1 MPARTS
7 AQIPDDLLI
16 VDPALEAIRKESS
29 KNKVD
34 SSTVSVFLPAT
45 VINIAYCPP
54 ELRVLFLNCVF
65 FGWVIYLSLFL
76 NEDKGA
82 EA

>member
-1 MPARTS
+1 MKFSWSKCIREASADPARQRHKMPARTS

-45 VINIAYCPP
+45 V
-54 ELRVLFLNCVF
+54 RVRVGL
-65 FGWVIYLSLFL
+65 GPGQS
-76 NEDKGA
+76 KGA
-82 EA
+82 